1 MYLWDKNHD
10 IDINNNNWLTDFSM
24 KNTMTTNISELSH
37 KRNMIW
43 ISKSVIITVMS
54 NNKNDIIESPK
65 KNIIINRREK
75 KVQIVK
81 WNLSSHGRRT

>member
-65 KNIIINRREK
+65 KK
-75 KVQIVK
+75 
-81 WNLSSHGRRT
+81 T